1 MATKKKAVKKK
12 VAKKEKAVKIPFP
25 KALKKAPKAVPSKFY
40 TFRQNNS
47 FGRFDYDA
55 GRGIS
60 VNVIVE
66 ADNVDDANSR
76 AERIG
81 LYFDGA
87 GDCTCCGTRW
97 SAQYEWQGKDD
108 STEKP
113 MVYDEIVEAEDSFP
127 KQKPGE
133 KWAPNKWNDKDE
145 YEGFIH
151 YKDGRVVGFWK

>member
-1 MATKKKAVKKK
+1 MATKKKKAVKKNASK
-12 VAKKEKAVKIPFP
+12 KAVK
-25 KALKKAPKAVPSKFY
+25 KKAVKKQAVELLSSKFY

-66 ADNVDDANSR
+66 ADSVDDANSR

-87 GDCTCCGTRW
+87 GDCTCCGNRW

-113 MVYDEIVEAEDSFP
+113 EIYSQEVTPDEAMAEKDKFGFTNS
-127 KQKPGE
+127 
-133 KWAPNKWNDKDE
+133 KWQDKGE
-145 YEGFIH
+145 YEGYIH
-151 YKDGRVVGFWK
+151 YKDGRVVGFWP